1 MRKNV
6 FFWSG
11 MIVLPM
17 VVGLIVYLILKP
29 SAYVS
34 ELIIDILGLRQLNIQ
49 TSDNWFLS
57 IIRNYLCDFLWAFSL
72 TAAISLLYYDNRFRS
87 VISVL
92 ICLIVGIIIELL
104 QLWGVI
110 SGTFDIV
117 DLIVQSIGSILSI
130 IISKIY
136 LRGNKNEAK

>member
-11 MIVLPM
+11 MIVVPM

-34 ELIIDILGLRQLNIQ
+34 ELIIDIFGLRQLNIQ

-87 VISVL
+87 AISVL
-92 ICLIVGIIIELL
+92 ICLIVGIIIELM
-104 QLWGVI
+104 QLLGVI